1 MKNQIALSRMVAGSL
16 VSMAQI
22 SSSTFAADH
31 PCKEVKAACE
41 AGGFVDKAHKTT
53 GKGLHIDCMQKLF
66 KGEPVAGV
74 RVSPETVNACMAK
87 KESSQAAK
95 KTS

>member
-1 MKNQIALSRMVAGSL
+1 MKNQIALSLMVAGSL
-16 VSMAQI
+16 ISMAQF
-22 SSSTFAADH
+22 SSSAFAADH

-41 AGGFVDKAHKTT
+41 SAGFVNKAHKTK

-74 RVSPETVNACMAK
+74 NVSPETVNACKSK
-87 KESSQAAK
+87 KESRQASK
-95 KTS
+95 KAS